1 MTAASSRKAA
11 QLLRDR
17 RRANQKRTISTHV
30 RNATTDIAAVK
41 GVTAALRKTA
51 RDLRTTGQL
60 GKVQTRTEHVTPDRV
75 GPVYRYTA
83 AQIARIAAAY
93 KPRRAE
99 YKAVALRLALA
110 A

>member
-1 MTAASSRKAA
+1 MNVSSRKAA

-30 RNATTDIAAVK
+30 RKATTDTAAVK

-60 GKVQTRTEHVTPDRV
+60 GKVQTRTGKVAAGVV
-75 GPVYRYTA
+75 GKTYRYTA
-83 AQIARIAAAY
+83 AQIARIAASY
-93 KPRRAE
+93 KPRKAE
-99 YKAVALRLALA
+99 YKAVAARLALA